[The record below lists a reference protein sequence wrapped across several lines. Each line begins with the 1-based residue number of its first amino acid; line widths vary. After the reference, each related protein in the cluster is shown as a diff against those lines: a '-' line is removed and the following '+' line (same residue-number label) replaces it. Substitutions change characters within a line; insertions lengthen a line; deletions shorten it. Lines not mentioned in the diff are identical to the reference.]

1 MGFQTWD
8 SLHISIIVM
17 NLFLSNCWLL
27 VFVFLQDTAV
37 KARFWI
43 FFSVNYC
50 FFSQFKFRPG
60 IKFFKSRF
68 RPEIELFKSRCIWI
82 PGLKQTWNWE
92 AEFQVCINKSIVVW
106 QMNIFFFLLCLT
118 TFFPITLT
126 WKVSFFCLFPFF
138 FLYTKRRPMCA
149 QGKVFSLS
157 DRGLRP
163 YCIVHIIA
171 QSQSCFCNACSS
183 RSSTVATIS
192 LMQTGFCLPNG
203 PLPFARFA
211 MN

>member
-1 MGFQTWD
+1 MTALGYILKSPLT
-8 SLHISIIVM
+8 SLIFSI
-17 NLFLSNCWLL
+17 FLVSTSMRHTYFYLIFLNSWSESCFYCSVSNE
-27 VFVFLQDTAV
+27 F
-37 KARFWI
+37 I
-43 FFSVNYC
+43 FFSFASLFSHHINMKSFLFC
-50 FFSQFKFRPG
+50 F
-60 IKFFKSRF
+60 
-68 RPEIELFKSRCIWI
+68 
-82 PGLKQTWNWE
+82 
-92 AEFQVCINKSIVVW
+92 
-106 QMNIFFFLLCLT
+106 
-118 TFFPITLT
+118 
-126 WKVSFFCLFPFF
+126 FPFF

-183 RSSTVATIS
+183 RSSTAVRIVATIS

>member
-1 MGFQTWD
+1 MQ
-8 SLHISIIVM
+8 SHHIANKPICSCTRKTIKYDTFPIYQIM
-17 NLFLSNCWLL
+17 IRNLLFN
-27 VFVFLQDTAV
+27 V
-37 KARFWI
+37 KWI
-43 FFSVNYC
+43 D
-50 FFSQFKFRPG
+50 
-60 IKFFKSRF
+60 
-68 RPEIELFKSRCIWI
+68 
-82 PGLKQTWNWE
+82 
-92 AEFQVCINKSIVVW
+92 
-106 QMNIFFFLLCLT
+106 FFLLCLT
-118 TFFPITLT
+118 LFSLVTLT
-126 WKVSFFCLFPFF
+126 WKVSFFCFSPFF

-149 QGKVFSLS
+149 QGKAFSLS

-183 RSSTVATIS
+183 RSSAAVSIVATIS